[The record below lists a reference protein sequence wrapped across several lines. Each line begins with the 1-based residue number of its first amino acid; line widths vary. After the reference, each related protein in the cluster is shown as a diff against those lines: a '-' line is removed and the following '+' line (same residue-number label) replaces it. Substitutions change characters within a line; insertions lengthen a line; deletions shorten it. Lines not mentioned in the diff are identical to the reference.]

1 MTSLHLAVMICA
13 VLLFM
18 KSEFLGNECFRDQVT
33 FIVPRLRF
41 KGRSGFKID

>member
-18 KSEFLGNECFRDQVT
+18 KSEFLANER
-33 FIVPRLRF
+33 RL
-41 KGRSGFKID
+41 